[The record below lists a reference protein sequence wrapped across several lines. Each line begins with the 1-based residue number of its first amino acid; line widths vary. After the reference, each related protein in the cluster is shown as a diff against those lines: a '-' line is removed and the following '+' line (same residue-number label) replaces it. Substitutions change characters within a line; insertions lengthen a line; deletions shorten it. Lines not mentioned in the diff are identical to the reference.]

1 MTATK
6 FLLRIGSAIWSI
18 VGIPSL
24 GQLGRRVCVAVSVHD
39 CVGFS
44 DGSAFIA
51 MLGQLLVGYGDPQ
64 PLFGIA
70 QALVMSVDV
79 FCSPGHA
86 RFTRWEVIALLESDL
101 QVGAEHLHYEI
112 LVSAHVHG
120 WLVATNRTGI
130 AALT

>member
-1 MTATK
+1 M
-6 FLLRIGSAIWSI
+6 I
-18 VGIPSL
+18 GIPSL
-24 GQLGRRVCVAVSVHD
+24 GQLVRRVYVAVSVHD

>member
-1 MTATK
+1 MV
-6 FLLRIGSAIWSI
+6 R
-18 VGIPSL
+18 IPSL
-24 GQLGRRVCVAVSVHD
+24 GRLVRRVCVAVSVHD

-79 FCSPGHA
+79 CCSPGHA
-86 RFTRWEVIALLESDL
+86 RFTGWEVVALLESDL

-112 LVSAHVHG
+112 RVSANVPG
-120 WLVATNRTGI
+120 WLVATNWTGI
-130 AALT
+130 AGLT

>member
-1 MTATK
+1 M
-6 FLLRIGSAIWSI
+6 

-24 GQLGRRVCVAVSVHD
+24 GRLVRRVCVAVSVHD

-44 DGSAFIA
+44 HGSAFIA
-51 MLGQLLVGYGDPQ
+51 MLGQLLVGYGHPQ

-70 QALVMSVDV
+70 QALVMSIDV
-79 FCSPGHA
+79 FCSSGHT
-86 RFTRWEVIALLESDL
+86 RFTGWQAVALLESDL

-112 LVSAHVHG
+112 RVSTHVPG

-130 AALT
+130 AVLT